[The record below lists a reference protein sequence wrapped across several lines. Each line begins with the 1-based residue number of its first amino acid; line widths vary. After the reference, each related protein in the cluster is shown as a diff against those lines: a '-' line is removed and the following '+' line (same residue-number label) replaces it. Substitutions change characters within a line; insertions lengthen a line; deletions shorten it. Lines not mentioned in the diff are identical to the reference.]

1 MKTDETETL
10 ERLRTLTALH
20 FQTLKPANDK
30 SKIYTVP
37 INFLNYFELGCVIS
51 DMIKLCIL
59 ALDHDMHNV
68 GEKKKQSINVSLI
81 LETVL
86 QLFPLDEME
95 FLGCVGEMVG
105 EKS

>member
-1 MKTDETETL
+1 METNEMETL
-10 ERLRTLTALH
+10 ERLRKLTALH
-20 FQTLKPANDK
+20 FRTLKPANYE
-30 SKIYTVP
+30 SKTYTAQ
-37 INFLNYFELGCVIS
+37 INVLNYFELGCIIS

-68 GEKKKQSINVSLI
+68 VEKKRQSIHVSLI

-86 QLFPLDEME
+86 QLFPLEEME
-95 FLGCVGEMVG
+95 FLSCVGEMVG